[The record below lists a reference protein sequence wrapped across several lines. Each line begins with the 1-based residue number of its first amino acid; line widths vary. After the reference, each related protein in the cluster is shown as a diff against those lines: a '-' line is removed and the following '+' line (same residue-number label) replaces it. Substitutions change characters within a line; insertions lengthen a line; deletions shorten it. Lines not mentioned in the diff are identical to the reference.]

1 MCIRKQEC
9 HAYMTKKYL
18 TGLINQELPCSI
30 TQSESNLAHDTRQNI
45 NRGTHTGIRNWLYTI
60 DFWSLK
66 VQVTQTKFNTIAGIK
81 HYSNNWMYQTLK

>member
-1 MCIRKQEC
+1 MCITKQEC

-45 NRGTHTGIRNWLYTI
+45 NRGTHTGIRN
-60 DFWSLK
+60 
-66 VQVTQTKFNTIAGIK
+66 
-81 HYSNNWMYQTLK
+81 